1 MQHIS
6 NSSFNKTI
14 PWRDYLTLCKPKV
27 VILLLIT
34 AMVGMQLASPAPTA
48 NIQMI
53 IATIGIGL
61 GASAAAVI
69 NHLVDIT
76 VDGKMKRTQGRPL
89 TTGRISKSNAL
100 IFSLFLGLSS
110 MWLLTMYI
118 NLLTAVLTFSGLIGY
133 AVIYTVYLKHSTPQN
148 IVFGGLA
155 GALPPLLGWTSIT
168 NSIDIEGMLLVLIIF
183 IWTPAHFWPLAIDRV
198 NEYKKANVP
207 MLPVTH
213 GVNYTKNWIVFYS
226 VILVFVSLLPYLHHM
241 NGLVYLM
248 SAILLG
254 GYFLFFTFKLKYKPS
269 EKSAINTFY
278 ASITYL
284 FLLFM
289 ALLIDHALITYY

>member
-1 MQHIS
+1 MQQIS
-6 NSSFNKTI
+6 NSSFHTTRLWI
-14 PWRDYLTLCKPKV
+14 DYITLCKPKV
-27 VILLLIT
+27 VILLLVT
-34 AMVGMQLASPAPTA
+34 AMVGMQLASPTPTA
-48 NIQMI
+48 SIQMF

-69 NHLVDIT
+69 NHLVDIA
-76 VDGKMKRTQGRPL
+76 VDGKMKRTQSRPL
-89 TTGRISKSNAL
+89 ATGRISKRNAML
-100 IFSLFLGLSS
+100 FSLFLGLSS
-110 MWLLTMYI
+110 MLLLTVYI

-133 AVIYTVYLKHSTPQN
+133 AVIYTIYLKHSTPQN

-168 NSIDIEGMLLVLIIF
+168 NSIDIEAMLLVLIIF

-198 NEYKKANVP
+198 NDYKNANVP

-213 GVNYTKNWIVFYS
+213 GINYTKSWIIFYS
-226 VILVFVSLLPYLHHM
+226 IILVFVSLLPYFHNM
-241 NGLVYLM
+241 NGLLYLI

-269 EKSAINTFY
+269 ENSAMETFY

-289 ALLIDHALITYY
+289 ALLIDHALTSN